1 MLVSE
6 LPVDLVTDAHAA
18 KGDAEHVVAMRRA
31 QMIEYAGRAAER
43 RSAMMELELLVR
55 CEWYKYRS
63 IYGELREKRQ
73 SMGSNCKPQT
83 LNPKP

>member
-6 LPVDLVTDAHAA
+6 LPVNLVTDEHAA
-18 KGDAEHVVAMRRA
+18 KGDAEHLVAMRRA

-55 CEWYKYRS
+55 CDWYKYRY
-63 IYGELREKRQ
+63 IYGELSEKVLT
-73 SMGSNCKPQT
+73 MGSFASPT
-83 LNPKP
+83 P

>member
-18 KGDAEHVVAMRRA
+18 KGDAEHLVAMRRA

-55 CEWYKYRS
+55 CD
-63 IYGELREKRQ
+63 
-73 SMGSNCKPQT
+73 
-83 LNPKP
+83 